1 MDWSGDCKFRSGQY
15 LSVHEFVTMAFL
27 SLDICR
33 FNLKSQYKPGSLKK
47 VLGTSEDIVSD
58 ANSSTRS
65 FPNSPKQTLVG
76 PIPLHRI
83 PLSNCTSCALNYNLL
98 LTSPSLFI
106 KSFSNLTDPSF
117 SQSSLLGAKGSFKFF
132 KKTFT
137 SFSWSSLIHRSK
149 KVLPNSSAKQI
160 LAGLLKAYS

>member
-1 MDWSGDCKFRSGQY
+1 
-15 LSVHEFVTMAFL
+15 MAFL

-33 FNLKSQYKPGSLKK
+33 FNLKK

-106 KSFSNLTDPSF
+106 KLFSKTDTSWVTQSLLIGAKGSSQSFNKTQTSF
-117 SQSSLLGAKGSFKFF
+117 SQSSLRGGAKAHPG
-132 KKTFT
+132 
-137 SFSWSSLIHRSK
+137 
-149 KVLPNSSAKQI
+149 NSSAKQI
-160 LAGLLKAYS
+160 LFIYSKLNHM

>member
-1 MDWSGDCKFRSGQY
+1 MDWCGNCKFRSGQY

-27 SLDICR
+27 SLEICR

-47 VLGTSEDIVSD
+47 VLGTSEDVVSD
-58 ANSSTRS
+58 AKSSTRS

-76 PIPLHRI
+76 SIPLHRI
-83 PLSNCTSCALNYNLL
+83 PLQNCTSCALNYNLL

-117 SQSSLLGAKGSFKFF
+117 S
-132 KKTFT
+132 
-137 SFSWSSLIHRSK
+137 
-149 KVLPNSSAKQI
+149 
-160 LAGLLKAYS
+160 

>member
-1 MDWSGDCKFRSGQY
+1 MDWCGDCKFRSCQY

-47 VLGTSEDIVSD
+47 VLGTSEDVVSD
-58 ANSSTRS
+58 AKSSTRS
-65 FPNSPKQTLVG
+65 FPHSPKQTLVG

-83 PLSNCTSCALNYNLL
+83 PLQNCTSCALNYNLL

-117 SQSSLLGAKGSFKFF
+117 SQSSLLGAKGSSKFF
-132 KKTFT
+132 KTKIYFI
-137 SFSWSSLIHRSK
+137 SLKLTHS
-149 KVLPNSSAKQI
+149 
-160 LAGLLKAYS
+160 